1 MPSNKLND
9 LDPKSWLKFQKSWFI
24 HNPPP
29 RKKGVLVH
37 PAKFPETLAQEF
49 EDLYLEHCQLVYR
62 TAYAITGNRQD
73 AEDVLQR
80 IFVKLLERGLEA
92 DVLQHPAGYL
102 HRAAV
107 NLSLNVVRER
117 KRRTPVEGLDV
128 LQIPAPA
135 DTRGEARDR
144 EHDREHRHERLMAA
158 MAGLKPRA
166 LEILVMHYKLGYSDK
181 QIAALLG
188 TSRGVVAVT
197 LYRIRRRLRT
207 LLRSAFAEATTSARA
222 TADKPADKSA
232 GSEGDTK

>member
-1 MPSNKLND
+1 MP
-9 LDPKSWLKFQKSWFI
+9 I
-24 HNPPP
+24 AAV
-29 RKKGVLVH
+29 RKG
-37 PAKFPETLAQEF
+37 ETLSQEF

-80 IFVKLLERGLEA
+80 IFVKLLERRFPA
-92 DVLQHPAGYL
+92 DVLRHPARYL

-107 NLSLNVVRER
+107 NLSLNVVRDR
-117 KRRTPVEGLDV
+117 KRTPWEDLDD
-128 LQIPAPA
+128 LEIPAPA
-135 DTRGEARDR
+135 EGRGETR
-144 EHDREHRHERLMAA
+144 EREHRHERLMAA

-166 LEILVMHYKLGYSDK
+166 LEILVMHYKLGYSDA

-207 LLRSAFAEATTSARA
+207 LLRSA
-222 TADKPADKSA
+222 
-232 GSEGDTK
+232 GSEGETR

>member
-1 MPSNKLND
+1 MP
-9 LDPKSWLKFQKSWFI
+9 I
-24 HNPPP
+24 AAV
-29 RKKGVLVH
+29 RRG
-37 PAKFPETLAQEF
+37 ETLSQEF

-62 TAYAITGNRQD
+62 AAYAITGNRQD

-80 IFVKLLERGLEA
+80 IFVKLLERRLTADILE
-92 DVLQHPAGYL
+92 HPARYL

-117 KRRTPVEGLDV
+117 KRRAPVEDLDV
-128 LQIPAPA
+128 LAIPAPA
-135 DTRGEARDR
+135 DARSEARDR
-144 EHDREHRHERLMAA
+144 EHDRKHRHERLMAA

-166 LEILVMHYKLGYSDK
+166 LEILVLHYKLGYSDA

-207 LLRSAFAEATTSARA
+207 LLRL
-222 TADKPADKSA
+222 A
-232 GSEGDTK
+232 GFEGETR

>member
-1 MPSNKLND
+1 MP
-9 LDPKSWLKFQKSWFI
+9 I
-24 HNPPP
+24 AAV
-29 RKKGVLVH
+29 RKG
-37 PAKFPETLAQEF
+37 ETLSQEF

-80 IFVKLLERGLEA
+80 IFVKLLERRFTA
-92 DVLQHPAGYL
+92 DVMEHPARYL

-117 KRRTPVEGLDV
+117 KRRTPVEDLDV
-128 LQIPAPA
+128 LEIPAPA
-135 DTRGEARDR
+135 DGRGEARDR
-144 EHDREHRHERLMAA
+144 AHRHERLMAA

-166 LEILVMHYKLGYSDK
+166 LEILVMHYKLGHSDA

-197 LYRIRRRLRT
+197 LYRIRARLRT
-207 LLRSAFAEATTSARA
+207 LLRST
-222 TADKPADKSA
+222 
-232 GSEGDTK
+232 GSEGETI